1 MTRPIVIAV
10 VGPTC
15 SGKTRLGISIA
26 TQIGGEILCADSRTI
41 YRHMDIGT
49 AKPTASEQEAV
60 RHHLIDL
67 ADPDQTFTLAQFQ
80 TVGLA
85 KIDDL
90 HSRGVI
96 PVVVGG
102 TGLYTKALLQ
112 GLRIPQVQPDEQLR
126 KQLQSIA
133 DTDPRGGDQALRQIL
148 EELDPVSAQRIG
160 PNDIFRLIRAI
171 EVSRLSGAPFSDLKT
186 ISPPP
191 FDVVWFGLTYRD
203 RSILRTRIAQ
213 RLQIQLEAG
222 LVKEVDDLKSRFGV
236 TKTLINTVAYK
247 QILAYIDGQYDL
259 NEAMIQAQ
267 NHTQELAR
275 RQMMWFRANKD
286 IMFFDVDDDDFDRVQ
301 TPVLQHISRL
311 DALL

>member
-1 MTRPIVIAV
+1 MARPIVIAV

-26 TQIGGEILCADSRTI
+26 SRLGGEILCADSRTI

-49 AKPTASEQEAV
+49 AKPTKTEQEMAK
-60 RHHLIDL
+60 HHLIDL
-67 ADPDQTFTLAQFQ
+67 ADPNETFTLAQFQ
-80 TVGLA
+80 KAGLA
-85 KIDDL
+85 TIDAL
-90 HSRGVI
+90 HARGVI

-112 GLRIPQVQPDEQLR
+112 GLRIPEVEPDEQMR
-126 KQLQSIA
+126 QDLQSLA
-133 DTDPRGGDQALRQIL
+133 DNDPRGGDRALREIL
-148 EELDPVSAQRIG
+148 EQLDPISAQKIG

-186 ISPPP
+186 VSPPP
-191 FDVVWFGLTYRD
+191 FDVIWFGLTYQD
-203 RSILRTRIAQ
+203 RSILRRRIAQ
-213 RLQIQLEAG
+213 RLQIQLSDG
-222 LVKEVDDLKSRFGV
+222 LLEEVRALRDRFGA

-247 QILAYIDGQYDL
+247 QILAHIDGQCDL
-259 NEAMIQAQ
+259 DEAMLQAQ

-286 IMFFDVDDDDFDRVQ
+286 ILFFDVDHDDFDLVQ
-301 TPVLQHISRL
+301 EPVLQHISRL
-311 DALL
+311 DTAL